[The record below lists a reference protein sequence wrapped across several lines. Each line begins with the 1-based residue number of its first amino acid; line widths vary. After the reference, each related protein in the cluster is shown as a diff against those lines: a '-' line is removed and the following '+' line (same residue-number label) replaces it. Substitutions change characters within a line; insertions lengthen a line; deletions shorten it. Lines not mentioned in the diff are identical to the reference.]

1 MSCDEYGFKGKG
13 CIGIIIKNDLPVEKI
28 EMLSKDIE
36 IDGEIYTLSSGIEY
50 KTNYIAETS
59 TSISVDEK
67 GKIDTNTSWYER
79 FKSKAFLSIHGIE
92 VAYDLFPNSFRG
104 ASKAVLKLPFHLHS
118 NWISARMVI

>member
-1 MSCDEYGFKGKG
+1 M
-13 CIGIIIKNDLPVEKI
+13 
-28 EMLSKDIE
+28 
-36 IDGEIYTLSSGIEY
+36 
-50 KTNYIAETS
+50 

-104 ASKAVLKLPFHLHS
+104 ASKAVLKLPFPFAFKEIRLFTMK
-118 NWISARMVI
+118 NG